1 MRTTSNPR
9 AKRAAFLFIAAAV
22 AYAVFAALELAN
34 HAPPGRWLV
43 EASPAVLFAIA
54 GILYLRKS

>member
-1 MRTTSNPR
+1 MKTSTNPR
-9 AKRAAFLFIAAAV
+9 FKRAGYLFIAAAV

-43 EASPAVLFAIA
+43 EASPAVLFAVA
-54 GILYLRKS
+54 GIVYLRKS